1 MSEHQSP
8 HLSTTREPRAQGPGL
23 GEERLRAAYLDL
35 LKLSLCDLACAGTRS
50 AVWNAIDPVH
60 STELPKDELT
70 RRVVGQDWPLRGL
83 TMVGLERLDDLQT
96 VVERVLRD
104 DVPGDVIEAGSWR
117 GGAAILMRA
126 TLDAHGAEDRTVW
139 VCDSF
144 AGFPEPDREAFPAE
158 DPKLDPLTDI
168 DFLAV
173 SEDEV
178 RANFARFGL
187 ERGVELVPGFFEDTL
202 PHLEG
207 GPLAVVRLDADTYGA
222 TWLALESLYP
232 RLSTGGYLVVDDYRW
247 IEACRRAVND
257 FREQRGITEPI
268 EQIDWNSI
276 RWRRESE
283 PEAADRREPPA
294 RREAL
299 PERGA
304 RPRREEEEL
313 PTLRELEIRR
323 ELEALGTRLSAA
335 DAELARLQGSPLAG
349 PIAWARRRLG
359 RLR

>member
-1 MSEHQSP
+1 MPEHQSP
-8 HLSTTREPRAQGPGL
+8 HLTTTREPRAQGPGP
-23 GEERLRAAYLDL
+23 GADRLRAAYLDL
-35 LKLSLCDLACAGTRS
+35 LKLTLCDLASAGTSS

-60 STELPKDELT
+60 STELPKDELA

-83 TMVGLERLDDLQT
+83 TMVGLERLDDLQA
-96 VVERVLRD
+96 VIEQVLRD

-144 AGFPEPDREAFPAE
+144 AGFPEPDRDAFPTE

-168 DFLAV
+168 DFLSV

-202 PHLEG
+202 PYLEG
-207 GPLAVVRLDADTYGA
+207 GPLAVVRLDGDTYGA

-232 RLSTGGYLVVDDYRW
+232 RLAVGGYLVVDDYRW

-283 PEAADRREPPA
+283 PEAGDHPEPPA
-294 RREAL
+294 LSEARTERRAPPRREA
-299 PERGA
+299 G
-304 RPRREEEEL
+304 EL
-313 PTLRELEIRR
+313 PTRRELDLRR
-323 ELEALGTRLSAA
+323 ELEALGGRLSAA
-335 DAELARLQGSPLAG
+335 EVELARLQGSPLAG

-359 RLR
+359 R